1 MMYLS
6 PTNIRVETIQNIYV
20 INPNQAPPPEQETSP
35 GPAPSVCLS
44 QLFKR
49 PGLGM
54 TCASRSTGAA
64 ELSTTRHSGD
74 GAGMYFRHHAS
85 PQRSV
90 DSQQKT

>member
-1 MMYLS
+1 M
-6 PTNIRVETIQNIYV
+6 YV
-20 INPNQAPPPEQETSP
+20 INPNQALPPEQETSP

-44 QLFKR
+44 QLFKH

-64 ELSTTRHSGD
+64 GLSTTRQSGD
-74 GAGMYFRHHAS
+74 GAGMYFWHHES
-85 PQRSV
+85 SQRSV